1 MADIRAVE
9 AVCNAVIDVLRDNY
23 DPAQLDQD
31 LEFRVY
37 TASNFPQHMT
47 AGVSLF
53 LYRIFV
59 DGTHR
64 IPGGHWLPSG
74 ERADTQLPLDLHFL
88 LTTWGKDASTQ
99 YAIAGWM
106 MRALEDTPILPSG
119 LLNRRTPGVFRDDEV
134 VEIIAGEIATE
145 DLMRLWEL
153 IGPGSYQLSVPYIAR
168 SVRIEST
175 QARATGARVQERRG
189 EFRVAGGLP

>member
-1 MADIRAVE
+1 MADTRAVE
-9 AVCNAVIDVLRDNY
+9 AVCNTIVDMLRDSY

-37 TASNFPQHMT
+37 TASNFAQHMT

-53 LYRIFV
+53 LYRIFI

-64 IPGGHWLPSG
+64 TPGGRWTPDG
-74 ERADTQLPLDLHFL
+74 GRADTQLPLDLHFL

-106 MRALEDTPILPSG
+106 MRTLEDTPILPSG
-119 LLNRRTPGVFRDDEV
+119 LLNRRTPAVFHDDEAVEV
-134 VEIIAGEIATE
+134 VAGEIATE

-153 IGPGSYQLSVPYIAR
+153 IGPGSYQLSVPYVAR
-168 SVRIEST
+168 NIRIE
-175 QARATGARVQERRG
+175 AERPDPGAGGGLVQERRG
-189 EFRVAGGLP
+189 RFEVIS

>member
-1 MADIRAVE
+1 LADTRAIE
-9 AVCNAVIDVLRDNY
+9 AVCNSVVDVLRDSY

-37 TASNFPQHMT
+37 SASNFRQHMT

-53 LYRIFV
+53 LYRIFI
-59 DGTHR
+59 DGAHR
-64 IPGGHWLPSG
+64 NPGGRRLADGS
-74 ERADTQLPLDLHFL
+74 RADAQLPLDLHFL

-106 MRALEDTPILPSG
+106 MRVLDDTPVLPAG
-119 LLNRRTPGVFRDDEV
+119 LLNRRTPAIFHDDEA
-134 VEIIAGEIATE
+134 VEIVAGEIATE

-153 IGPGSYQLSVPYIAR
+153 IGPGSYQLSVPYVAR
-168 SVRIEST
+168 NVRIESE
-175 QARATGARVQERRG
+175 RREPTGERVQERLGIFEVKR
-189 EFRVAGGLP
+189 

>member
-1 MADIRAVE
+1 LADSRAIE
-9 AVCNAVIDVLRDNY
+9 AVCNAVVDVLRDSY

-53 LYRIFV
+53 LYRIFI
-59 DGTHR
+59 DGSNR
-64 IPGGHWLPSG
+64 IPGGRRLPG
-74 ERADTQLPLDLHFL
+74 GGRADAQLPLDLHFL

-99 YAIAGWM
+99 YSIAGWM
-106 MRALEDTPILPSG
+106 MRALDDTPVLPAG
-119 LLNRRTPGVFRDDEV
+119 LLNRRTPSVFRDDEA
-134 VEIIAGEIATE
+134 VEIVAGEIATE

-153 IGPGSYQLSVPYIAR
+153 IGPGSYQLSVPYVAR
-168 SVRIEST
+168 NVWIESN
-175 QARATGARVQERRG
+175 QLEPAGALVQERDFG
-189 EFRVAGGLP
+189 VSP